1 MALTKSPVQFSKFV
15 FPRLIAFAAFAW
27 LATAAGASDAVIVR
41 ATVHAHAFP
50 AGDAPNSFVAAD
62 YQGNLRDLPI
72 GVFDSG
78 VGGLTVFEAIKNFDV
93 FNNHTGQPGADGVP
107 DFANENFIYLGDQAN
122 MPYGNYPAVQKT
134 DFLRELILRDAAFLL
149 GRRFWRAA
157 DETGAVMT
165 KPPVKAI
172 VIACNTATAYGLD
185 DIRAAA
191 KAWGVPVITVGVVE
205 AGARGLAETR
215 GDHTGTIA
223 VFATVGTCAS
233 NAYPRAITRAL
244 GDNTAN
250 VWQRGSVTL
259 AAAIEGDAS
268 VKESVPDIV
277 NFEVRSLLDE
287 RVAHGGKAID
297 TIVLGC
303 THYPLV
309 EQDFLTVLAQWRNY
323 TAADGQQ
330 PYADLVA
337 EKIHVVDPAKWTA
350 QDLWRSLT
358 QSDLWRSTPAV
369 GGDQFYISVANPQ
382 WPGVQL
388 DADGGLDRAYKYGR
402 EAGELTR
409 EDTIVVPLTPDRL
422 PASSAKLV
430 REHLPK
436 TWASLVEASKIAK
449 TAYGSTH

>member
-1 MALTKSPVQFSKFV
+1 MAATKSPCLFSQFV
-15 FPRLIAFAAFAW
+15 LPRLVACATFVW
-27 LATAAGASDAVIVR
+27 LAAAAGASDAVVVR
-41 ATVHAHAFP
+41 ATAHAQAHP
-50 AGDAPNSFVAAD
+50 AGDAPNTFVASD
-62 YQGNLRDLPI
+62 YQGSLRDLPI

-78 VGGLTVFEAIKNFDV
+78 VGGLTVFEAIKNFDA
-93 FNNHTGQPGADGVP
+93 FNNQTGQSGADGVP

-122 MPYGNYPAVQKT
+122 MPYGNYPSVQKT

-157 DETGAVMT
+157 NEANPVLV

-215 GDHTGTIA
+215 GDHNGSIA

-244 GDNTAN
+244 GDDGTA

-259 AAAIEGDAS
+259 AAAIEGDVS
-268 VKESVPDIV
+268 VKQSVPEIV
-277 NFEVRSLLDE
+277 NFEVHSLLEE
-287 RVAHGGKAID
+287 RVAQGGKAID

-309 EQDFLTVLAQWRNY
+309 EHDFLAVLKQWRNF
-323 TAADGQQ
+323 TAPDGSK
-330 PYADLVA
+330 PYADLVS

-358 QSDLWRSTPAV
+358 QADLWRATPAV
-369 GGDQFYISVANPQ
+369 GGDQFYISVANPH

-388 DADGGLDRAYKYGR
+388 DADGGLNRAYKYGR
-402 EAGELTR
+402 ELGELTR
-409 EDTIVVPLTPDRL
+409 EDTIIVPLTPDSL

-436 TWASLVEASKIAK
+436 TWASLVEASTVAK
-449 TAYGSTH
+449 AALGSTR